1 MTRLGFALLFTSL
14 LVTSGVASFPAH
26 AQSQEEPAEQE
37 EKKKRSWSN
46 TTDLSFVLTDGNSQT
61 ESFGFTSDFRQKWKQ
76 SAVLLKL
83 QATLKNT
90 DDDPF
95 LQVDPGLTFL
105 PGESPTDP
113 PTTLVDPGSEPDVE
127 KYFAET
133 RFERSISGQDV
144 KRFKRGFKWNVGA
157 TWDRDV
163 DAGILSRTVLFSGVG
178 HDWWDRDDFKF
189 NTAYSLSYTQRDEEN
204 PDPDKDQEFAG
215 FRFSWDYLNQW
226 GKATTFENDWF
237 FNVSLSDLNDWSSNM
252 VTSLD
257 VAMTEKLALKIS
269 LQWLFNN
276 EPALEDVDIVGF
288 VILVDPDGVPGSGD
302 EFFETVGEDDPD
314 AFEIVVG
321 EDRVRK
327 KKLDTVFRTS
337 LSIKF

>member
-1 MTRLGFALLFTSL
+1 MARLGSVLLITGL
-14 LVTSGVASFPAH
+14 LVAPGAASFSAH

-37 EKKKRSWSN
+37 PEKKRSWSN
-46 TTDLSFVLTDGNSQT
+46 TTDLSLVLTEGNSETQ
-61 ESFGFTSDFRQKWKQ
+61 SFGFTSDFEQKWKR
-76 SAVLLKL
+76 STVLVKL
-83 QATLKNT
+83 QATVKNT

-113 PTTLVDPGSEPDVE
+113 PKSLVDPGSEPDVE

-133 RFERSISGQDV
+133 RFEREISKQDS
-144 KRFKRGFKWNVGA
+144 KRIKRGFTWNVGA

-163 DAGILSRTVLFSGVG
+163 DAGILSRTAVFSGVG
-178 HDWWDRDDFKF
+178 HVWWKRDDLKF

-204 PDPDKDQEFAG
+204 PDPEKDQEFVG
-215 FRFSWDYLNQW
+215 WRFSWNYLNKW
-226 GKATTFENDWF
+226 GEATTFKNDCF
-237 FNVSLSDLNDWSSNM
+237 VNVSLADRNDWSSNM

-257 VAMTEKLALKIS
+257 VSMTEKLALKIS
-269 LQWLFNN
+269 LQWLYNN
-276 EPALEDVDIVGF
+276 EPALEDVDIIAF
-288 VILVDPDGVPGSGD
+288 VKLIDPDGVPGSGD
-302 EFFETVGEDDPD
+302 EFFETVGDDDPD
-314 AFEIVVG
+314 AFEIVLG

-337 LSIKF
+337 LSITF